1 MSGDN
6 YKIEIKNIFSDAE
19 CNQIDEL
26 NKVCCAY
33 DGIYLKLEL
42 EFKKQVQNIIS
53 EHPENMNEFLCFDG
67 TRLIGCAG
75 ILSFDAKEA
84 EITGMVHPDYRRRGV
99 FTQMFDKVKSECAKR
114 QFESILLLAD
124 GKSES
129 GIGFIQSAGGKY
141 KTSEYQ
147 MELDGIQIAEVTDGI
162 SLSPAKP
169 EDLPEIRRQ
178 DKMYFGSGDLFEN
191 EISENFVT
199 YVIRHENAI
208 IGKIKVDYSEDLPY
222 IGGFGILPEYRGRGY
237 GRQALLQIVNFIS
250 LKGYNKCR
258 LEVETS
264 NSNALHLYESCGF
277 KQKSVMNYYSYSI

>member
-1 MSGDN
+1 MESDN
-6 YKIEIKNIFSDAE
+6 YKIQIKNIFSDAE
-19 CNQIDEL
+19 CAQIDEL
-26 NKVCCAY
+26 NKVCFEY
-33 DGIYLKLEL
+33 NGIYLKLEL

-67 TRLIGCAG
+67 TRLIGYAS
-75 ILSFDAKEA
+75 ILSFDSKEA
-84 EITGMVHPDYRRRGV
+84 EITGMVHPDYRRHGV
-99 FTQMFDKVKSECAKR
+99 FAKLFDKVKSECAKR

-124 GKSES
+124 DKSES

-147 MELDGIQIAEVTDGI
+147 MELAPIQIAEVSGGI

-178 DKMYFGSGDLFEN
+178 DKMYFGSGDLFED

-199 YVIRHENAI
+199 YVIRLENKI
-208 IGKIKVDYSEDLPY
+208 IGKIKVDYSEEVPY
-222 IGGFGILPEYRGRGY
+222 VGGFGILPGYRGKGY
-237 GRQALLQIVNFIS
+237 GRQALLQTVNFIS
-250 LKGYNKCR
+250 IKGYNKCR
-258 LEVETS
+258 LEVETA

-277 KQKSVMNYYSYSI
+277 RQKSVMNYYSYSI